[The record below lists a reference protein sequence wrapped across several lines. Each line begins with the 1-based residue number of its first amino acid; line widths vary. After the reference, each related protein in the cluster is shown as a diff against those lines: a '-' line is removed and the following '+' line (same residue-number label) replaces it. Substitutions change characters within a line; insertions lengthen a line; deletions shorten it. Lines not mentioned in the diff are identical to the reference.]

1 VAPGDRETAPDR
13 FVPPAPWPHGPDPWL
28 PTLALR
34 MMRSQIEGWPKAVFE
49 DDAWQPPVPGAPLFV
64 MTADAVRT
72 VLHDDADNFTQGAL
86 FRRMMRPAWGE
97 GMLIAQGPEWR
108 AQRQAASPAFRP
120 AEMAKL
126 SPYFARAAEAT
137 AARWAAA
144 PCATV
149 NIEQEMQRLT
159 FDIILETMLSGAAD
173 FDRAAMSARIGRLFA
188 QISGLRFSYLLAP
201 DRYHDTRPSPRT
213 PDRAQLLR
221 DIGVMIARRRTAPPE
236 GDLVDM
242 LMKARDPQTDAALSD
257 SLLADNLLGFIIA
270 GHETTAST
278 LTWALF
284 LLAAHPPTLQRVREE
299 VAAVAGNEPIGPAH
313 VGQLVF
319 VRQVVS
325 ETMRLFP
332 AGFLL
337 TRVAHRATTLA
348 GRRVAAG
355 QRVNV
360 PVYAI
365 HRRPGVFPDPHAFLP
380 ERFAPDRPAPDRFAY
395 LPFGAGPRIC
405 IGAAFASAEMVTVL
419 ATLVRRVDLT
429 PPPMDAVWPV
439 AQLGL
444 TPRNGMPI
452 QVHARST

>member
-1 VAPGDRETAPDR
+1 
-13 FVPPAPWPHGPDPWL
+13 
-28 PTLALR
+28 
-34 MMRSQIEGWPKAVFE
+34 
-49 DDAWQPPVPGAPLFV
+49 
-64 MTADAVRT
+64 
-72 VLHDDADNFTQGAL
+72 
-86 FRRMMRPAWGE
+86 
-97 GMLIAQGPEWR
+97 
-108 AQRQAASPAFRP
+108 
-120 AEMAKL
+120 
-126 SPYFARAAEAT
+126 
-137 AARWAAA
+137 
-144 PCATV
+144 
-149 NIEQEMQRLT
+149 
-159 FDIILETMLSGAAD
+159 
-173 FDRAAMSARIGRLFA
+173 
-188 QISGLRFSYLLAP
+188 
-201 DRYHDTRPSPRT
+201 
-213 PDRAQLLR
+213 
-221 DIGVMIARRRTAPPE
+221 MIAWRRKTPPE

-319 VRQVVS
+319 VRRVVS

-337 TRVAHRATTLA
+337 TRVAQRATTLA

-365 HRRPGVFPDPHAFLP
+365 HRRPGVFPDPHAFQP
-380 ERFAPDRPAPDRFAY
+380 DRFAPDRPAPDRFAY

-405 IGAAFASAEMVTVL
+405 IGSAFASAEMVTVL
-419 ATLVRRVDLT
+419 ATLVRRVDFT
-429 PPPMDAVWPV
+429 PPPVDTVWPV

-444 TPRNGMPI
+444 TPRNGMPM
-452 QVHARST
+452 QVRARSI